1 MKLPLITAAFALAMS
16 APAANADMSRSDDLC
31 SILYNFAEAA
41 MMARQNGVGMPRAL
55 AVLDTQEEDDGGLK
69 PLFRT
74 ITIAAY
80 EQPRWNGEET
90 RARAIQDFANEVSAM
105 CYAIV
110 E

>member
-1 MKLPLITAAFALAMS
+1 MKLPLIPAVLSLALCAPTAH
-16 APAANADMSRSDDLC
+16 ADTPEPNDLC
-31 SILYNFAEAA
+31 SILYDFAEAA
-41 MMARQNGVGMPRAL
+41 MFARQNGVGMPRAL
-55 AVLDTQEEDDGGLK
+55 AVLDRKEDDVGLK

-90 RARAIQDFANEVSAM
+90 RARAIQDFANEVASM